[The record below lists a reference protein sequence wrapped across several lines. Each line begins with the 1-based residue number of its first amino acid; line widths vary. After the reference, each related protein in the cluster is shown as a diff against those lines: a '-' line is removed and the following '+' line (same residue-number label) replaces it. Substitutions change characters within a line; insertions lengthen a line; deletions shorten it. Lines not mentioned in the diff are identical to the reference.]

1 MNKNEFEQRIGKT
14 VNQSEYEIIEKVY
27 TWHPAISNVS
37 GKDQI
42 ADLYKNFGMS
52 VIRGMV
58 PVADK
63 MIEIDEKKRELRAQ
77 MELLEQ
83 REELLSEGDMTLEE
97 AIIKVN
103 DMFMK
108 AETEEKFE
116 QMMKACGIEEC
127 FKDAA
132 RKANG
137 I

>member
-14 VNQSEYEIIEKVY
+14 VNPSEYEIIEKVY
-27 TWHPAISNVS
+27 TWHPAINDVS

-58 PVADK
+58 PVAEK
-63 MIEIDEKKRELRAQ
+63 MIEIDKQKRKLRAQ
-77 MELLEQ
+77 MELLKQ
-83 REELLSEGDMTLEE
+83 REQLVAEGDMTLEE

-108 AETEEKFE
+108 AETEKKFE
-116 QMMKACGIEEC
+116 QMMKVCDIEESI
-127 FKDAA
+127 KDTA